1 MEVVDGVPPIVRGRF
16 GLEQRC
22 AYKHPDLYDEEVPE
36 IDLETAVAQPELGAG
51 CAVRSFVLLGD
62 QNAGKSTML
71 HSFCRNGDAGFMQL
85 SSLLPILSS
94 SFLNTRMVPE
104 SWLQGQDDINQLS
117 LVRDE
122 LPFMDTDIARGL
134 VMLSVE
140 NFAFFAQE
148 FGLWDPSRM
157 DEAPEFMKFDPQ
169 VRFVTLQFTE
179 LGGDH
184 LDRLL
189 LFLRGDLA
197 TVRAAEPRAL
207 ESEAEEGFWA
217 DMHEV
222 LSASLKLLQETT
234 RTAYFINCRTQ
245 SVYGAVLF
253 PGGLLSPTAL
263 KQTLRKLHFLDDALG
278 GSRSGEILFYCSRVA
293 SVDLSAFDVSRC
305 WADARRT
312 AAAFAEEMGKGFL
325 HCSELLEGRAEA
337 PSQDTGLDL
346 SVLAEVAGTAAAEEW
361 QQQEERA
368 APLLQF
374 LRQMLL
380 QLMQGLGFRLHIVAV
395 TWVRNYA
402 DHPDSHGDG
411 SSRTLCAASVVR
423 NVATLLQRCSCL
435 GSSPD
440 ALVAQVAELVLRC
453 AATVRRVEGHVVHG
467 CWVTRA
473 DLAEHLEDC
482 EAEQSTVPLP
492 EAAVFAAWPR
502 ATRALLDLGLAA
514 APAQGLP
521 KVALELCR
529 ARPVLRV
536 RLREDATCA
545 PTSDVLF
552 VTGAQAETV
561 QEAPDAIALP
571 YDAEFFS
578 FLSSEAALR
587 AVTGHV
593 ATASRAGLASV
604 PLAGGF
610 RFESPAL
617 VQQLQAIRARLRQ
630 ELEDLLQRALSR
642 SAAEDGLL
650 GRLWRCAS
658 DFSQAELLE
667 PSPGSDEPASKPSK
681 RLRLDMSVE
690 EAEAADRLKAL
701 AKDEGLDIII
711 DFHELDNAGPQ
722 PGIIRPPPHRGLPLH
737 LGLLLCSQ
745 ESRAPCVPGG
755 VAAVRS
761 PPTRRT
767 VDARG
772 ASSGLC
778 PGSKMVTTAFF
789 APVLGA
795 WKGAA
800 AVKTAVLTATAA
812 VSHFAHAGGEEGIDA
827 EHLEDHGHHD
837 HAHGDHSEPAEYDEH
852 DHGDHEDHAEHEEA
866 HEHEEHDH
874 EEHEHDAHEEG
885 GEDEMEE
892 TAEAA
897 ETAYEHGGPLWRGA
911 NKFKESPDSAAPTA
925 EAVLKAVAAA
935 AAAASV
941 TSRMVESRCR
951 ELGCS
956 RAQVPRAPAEHN
968 RKRYRQFYW
977 PDASIFS

>member
-157 DEAPEFMKFDPQ
+157 EEAPEFMKFEPQ

-234 RTAYFINCRTQ
+234 RTAYFINC
-245 SVYGAVLF
+245 AVLF
-253 PGGLLSPTAL
+253 PGGQLSPAAL

-278 GSRSGEILFYCSRVA
+278 GSGGGEILFYCSRVA
-293 SVDLSAFDVSRC
+293 SVDLSAFDASRC

-312 AAAFAEEMGKGFL
+312 AAAFAEEIGKGFL
-325 HCSELLEGRAEA
+325 TCSELLEGRAE
-337 PSQDTGLDL
+337 DTGLDL

-380 QLMQGLGFRLHIVAV
+380 QLMQGLNFRLRIVAV

-402 DHPDSHGDG
+402 DHPGDSHGDG
-411 SSRTLCAASVVR
+411 RRKSSVQMPAIADEVFDSPVAGRFVRPLWHVAESWDCWAGWGSASIQSQLLREVR

-440 ALVAQVAELVLRC
+440 ALVAQVAEVVLRC

-492 EAAVFAAWPR
+492 EAAVLAAWPR

-536 RLREDATCA
+536 RLREDAICA

-561 QEAPDAIALP
+561 QEAPNAIALP
-571 YDAEFFS
+571 YDAEFFA

-593 ATASRAGLASV
+593 ATAGLAGAQ
-604 PLAGGF
+604 AGSF

-658 DFSQAELLE
+658 DFAQAELLE
-667 PSPGSDEPASKPSK
+667 PGPGSDEPASKPSK
-681 RLRLDMSVE
+681 RLRLDMSLE

-711 DFHELDNAGPQ
+711 DFHELDNAGTERSVSLQ
-722 PGIIRPPPHRGLPLH
+722 LP
-737 LGLLLCSQ
+737 
-745 ESRAPCVPGG
+745 
-755 VAAVRS
+755 
-761 PPTRRT
+761 
-767 VDARG
+767 
-772 ASSGLC
+772 
-778 PGSKMVTTAFF
+778 
-789 APVLGA
+789 
-795 WKGAA
+795 
-800 AVKTAVLTATAA
+800 
-812 VSHFAHAGGEEGIDA
+812 
-827 EHLEDHGHHD
+827 
-837 HAHGDHSEPAEYDEH
+837 
-852 DHGDHEDHAEHEEA
+852 
-866 HEHEEHDH
+866 
-874 EEHEHDAHEEG
+874 
-885 GEDEMEE
+885 
-892 TAEAA
+892 
-897 ETAYEHGGPLWRGA
+897 
-911 NKFKESPDSAAPTA
+911 
-925 EAVLKAVAAA
+925 
-935 AAAASV
+935 
-941 TSRMVESRCR
+941 
-951 ELGCS
+951 
-956 RAQVPRAPAEHN
+956 
-968 RKRYRQFYW
+968 
-977 PDASIFS
+977 

>member
-104 SWLQGQDDINQLS
+104 SWLQGQEDLNQLS

-157 DEAPEFMKFDPQ
+157 EEAPEFLNFDPQ

-197 TVRAAEPRAL
+197 TVRAAEAKAL
-207 ESEAEEGFWA
+207 QAEAEEGFWA

-234 RTAYFINCRTQ
+234 RTAYFINC
-245 SVYGAVLF
+245 AVLF
-253 PGGLLSPTAL
+253 SGGQLSPAAL

-293 SVDLSAFDVSRC
+293 SVDLSAFDASRC
-305 WADARRT
+305 SADARRT
-312 AAAFAEEMGKGFL
+312 AAAFAEEIGKGF
-325 HCSELLEGRAEA
+325 HTCSELSAARAQA
-337 PSQDTGLDL
+337 PSQDAGLDL

-374 LRQMLL
+374 LREILF
-380 QLMQGLGFRLHIVAV
+380 QLMQGLGFRLRIVAV

-402 DHPDSHGDG
+402 DHPGDSDGDG
-411 SSRTLCAASVVR
+411 DGRSRTLCAASVVR

-435 GSSPD
+435 DASAD
-440 ALVAQVAELVLRC
+440 ALVAHVAELVLRC
-453 AATVRRVEGHVVHG
+453 AAAVRRVEGHVVQG

-536 RLREDATCA
+536 RLREDAKCA
-545 PTSDVLF
+545 PTSDILF
-552 VTGAQAETV
+552 VTGANQADTV
-561 QEAPDAIALP
+561 QEAPDAVALP

-587 AVTGHV
+587 AVTQHV
-593 ATASRAGLASV
+593 TRVAGLAPSAQ
-604 PLAGGF
+604 PAF

-617 VQQLQAIRARLRQ
+617 AQQLQGIRERLRQ
-630 ELEDLLQRALSR
+630 ELEDLLQRALSK
-642 SAAEDGLL
+642 SPAQDGLL

-658 DFSQAELLE
+658 DFRQAELLE
-667 PSPGSDEPASKPSK
+667 PSPGSDAPASKPSK
-681 RLRLDMSVE
+681 RLRLDLSVE
-690 EAEAADRLKAL
+690 ETEAADRLKAL
-701 AKDEGLDIII
+701 AKDEGLDIIV
-711 DFHELDNAGPQ
+711 DVHQLENAGTERSVSLQ
-722 PGIIRPPPHRGLPLH
+722 LP
-737 LGLLLCSQ
+737 
-745 ESRAPCVPGG
+745 
-755 VAAVRS
+755 
-761 PPTRRT
+761 
-767 VDARG
+767 
-772 ASSGLC
+772 
-778 PGSKMVTTAFF
+778 
-789 APVLGA
+789 
-795 WKGAA
+795 
-800 AVKTAVLTATAA
+800 
-812 VSHFAHAGGEEGIDA
+812 
-827 EHLEDHGHHD
+827 
-837 HAHGDHSEPAEYDEH
+837 
-852 DHGDHEDHAEHEEA
+852 
-866 HEHEEHDH
+866 
-874 EEHEHDAHEEG
+874 
-885 GEDEMEE
+885 
-892 TAEAA
+892 
-897 ETAYEHGGPLWRGA
+897 
-911 NKFKESPDSAAPTA
+911 
-925 EAVLKAVAAA
+925 
-935 AAAASV
+935 
-941 TSRMVESRCR
+941 
-951 ELGCS
+951 
-956 RAQVPRAPAEHN
+956 
-968 RKRYRQFYW
+968 
-977 PDASIFS
+977 